1 MQTATKHTD
10 AAQKEYGQLVE
21 MIKRKNPAAL
31 EELYG
36 MVKNFTWFLMRQLGA
51 DDLQDNLH
59 DMYLTVAQAIT
70 AGKLRD
76 PERLTAFLTTVAR
89 FYTYTQIERRVHS
102 RTRLTGLDTIDVPD
116 DTNLEHRA
124 YDKQKL
130 TLVREILNQMP
141 RLDRE
146 ILRRFYFED
155 QTKEQICREMQLTP
169 TQFRN
174 IKSQAKLALTELGLR
189 RLTRHRGPRS
199 LRHRWAPVVPGFAAE
214 AA

>member
-1 MQTATKHTD
+1 MQNAITTSGTD
-10 AAQKEYGQLVE
+10 NRQYGELVE
-21 MIKRKNPAAL
+21 KIKKKNPAAL

-36 MVKNFTWFLMRQLGA
+36 LVKNFTYFLMRQLGA
-51 DDLQDNLH
+51 EELQDNLH
-59 DMYLTVAQAIT
+59 DMYITVAQAIT

-76 PERLTAFLTTVAR
+76 PQRLTAFLTTVAR
-89 FYTYTQIERRVHS
+89 FYTYTQIERRVQN
-102 RTRLTGLDTIDVPD
+102 RNRLTGLDSIDVPD
-116 DTNLEHRA
+116 SASLERGA
-124 YDKQKL
+124 YEKQKM

-155 QTKEQICREMQLTP
+155 QTKEEICRELQLTP

-174 IKSQAKLALTELGLR
+174 IKSQAKLALTQLGLR
-189 RLTRHRGPRS
+189 RLKRHRQIGFT
-199 LRHRWAPVVPGFAAE
+199 VPAFADAMPE

>member
-10 AAQKEYGQLVE
+10 AAQKEYGHLVE

-89 FYTYTQIERRVHS
+89 FYTYTQIERRVHNRS
-102 RTRLTGLDTIDVPD
+102 RITGLETVDVPD
-116 DTNLEHRA
+116 QTNLEHRT
-124 YDKQKL
+124 YDKQKT
-130 TLVREILNQMP
+130 TLVREILGQMP

-155 QTKEQICREMQLTP
+155 QSKEEICRELRLTP

-174 IKSQAKLALTELGLR
+174 IKSQAKLTLTQLGLR
-189 RLTRHRGPRS
+189 RLKRRRDVHILHQP
-199 LRHRWAPVVPGFAAE
+199 AMPAFAGFQ
-214 AA
+214 

>member
-1 MQTATKHTD
+1 MQTAITTSGTD
-10 AAQKEYGQLVE
+10 NKEYGELVE
-21 MIKRKNPAAL
+21 KIKRKNPAAL

-36 MVKNFTWFLMRQLGA
+36 MVKNFTYFLMRQLGA
-51 DDLQDNLH
+51 EELQDNLH

-89 FYTYTQIERRVHS
+89 FYTYTQIERRVHN
-102 RTRLTGLDTIDVPD
+102 RTRLTGLDTVEVADR
-116 DTNLEHRA
+116 TNLEYRA
-124 YDKQKL
+124 YDKQKM

-141 RLDRE
+141 QLDRE

-155 QTKEQICREMQLTP
+155 QSQEQICREMQLTP

-174 IKSQAKLALTELGLR
+174 IKSQ
-189 RLTRHRGPRS
+189 
-199 LRHRWAPVVPGFAAE
+199 
-214 AA
+214 

>member
-1 MQTATKHTD
+1 MQTAITTSGTD
-10 AAQKEYGQLVE
+10 NKEYGELVE
-21 MIKRKNPAAL
+21 KIKKKNPAAL

-36 MVKNFTWFLMRQLGA
+36 LVRNFTYFLMRQLGA
-51 DDLQDNLH
+51 EELQDNLH

-76 PERLTAFLTTVAR
+76 PQRLTAFLTTVAR
-89 FYTYTQIERRVHS
+89 FYTYTQIERRVQS
-102 RTRLTGLDTIDVPD
+102 RNRLTDLESVEVADR
-116 DTNLEHRA
+116 TNLEGRA
-124 YDKQKL
+124 YEKQKV
-130 TLVREILNQMP
+130 TFVREILNQMP

-155 QTKEQICREMQLTP
+155 QSKEEICRELQLTP

-174 IKSQAKLALTELGLR
+174 IKSQAKLALTQLGLR
-189 RLTRHRGPRS
+189 RLKRHRELGT
-199 LRHRWAPVVPGFAAE
+199 LAPAFSAFLAE